1 MESWWKSCLGCC
13 CCVTL
18 PIHIIS
24 CMFGMA
30 FQMMVKMF
38 SKFALILHVFT
49 GLPFFASGRKMVKIM
64 SRHFKGG
71 FITELTSQSV
81 LNLGCYV
88 FSIGISL
95 LAWFWFDKTFG
106 TTTLTSG
113 LNAMLI
119 LWLIIGLFNLWYPV
133 LGIYVIIIVNRFLVQ
148 FEKTKLESRN
158 NSNAH
163 TDDDN
168 DLSFL
173 SSTQSTQHLWVAPLA
188 AIFVGCV
195 AMLCFTY
202 IAGIF
207 MDTVDVLFI
216 CYAID
221 KDNNVD
227 LAESEMG
234 ILLKAMPE
242 GIVIAVADPVSQPD
256 IVKEHILI
264 MSDGQE
270 NTAHVQV

>member
-1 MESWWKSCLGCC
+1 
-13 CCVTL
+13 
-18 PIHIIS
+18 
-24 CMFGMA
+24 
-30 FQMMVKMF
+30 
-38 SKFALILHVFT
+38 
-49 GLPFFASGRKMVKIM
+49 M